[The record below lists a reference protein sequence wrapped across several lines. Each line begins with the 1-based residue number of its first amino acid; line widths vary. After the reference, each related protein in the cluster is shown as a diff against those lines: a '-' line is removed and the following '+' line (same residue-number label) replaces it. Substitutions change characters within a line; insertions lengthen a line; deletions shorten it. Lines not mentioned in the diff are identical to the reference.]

1 MKLYIVVKIDK
12 TNMPNTE
19 PQDITV
25 KVFGTKAGAVKWM
38 RRDFDN
44 TEEHETEEFDEVEG
58 SAFKNNDEHE
68 VLWVIK

>member
-25 KVFGTKAGAVKWM
+25 KAFGTKAGAVKWM
-38 RRDFDN
+38 RKDFDN
-44 TEEHETEEFDEVEG
+44 TEEHETEEFNDCW
-58 SAFKNNDEHE
+58 AFKNSDEHE
-68 VLWVIK
+68 VLWVLK